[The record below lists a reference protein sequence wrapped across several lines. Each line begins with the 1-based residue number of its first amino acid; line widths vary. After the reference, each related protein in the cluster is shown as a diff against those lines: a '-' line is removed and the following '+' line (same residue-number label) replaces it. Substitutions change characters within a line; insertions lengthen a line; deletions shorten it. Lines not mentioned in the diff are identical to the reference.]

1 MKPIENEKEY
11 FDKLAD
17 SLGIPPEE
25 TEDVPTEVK
34 KELEIIEN
42 KTVALQENINKNVIL
57 IKDQEYIDFE
67 LKDLIAKSNTVLE
80 NITSELKIGST
91 ARMYE
96 VFAMVIS
103 AKREL
108 LKELIIFN
116 KMLLDMTM
124 FAPDDDKEKDGTDYN
139 LTSDQLLNLITS
151 AQKNSEVKEINVEF
165 DLGLD
170 K

>member
-1 MKPIENEKEY
+1 
-11 FDKLAD
+11 
-17 SLGIPPEE
+17 
-25 TEDVPTEVK
+25 
-34 KELEIIEN
+34 
-42 KTVALQENINKNVIL
+42 
-57 IKDQEYIDFE
+57 
-67 LKDLIAKSNTVLE
+67 
-80 NITSELKIGST
+80 
-91 ARMYE
+91 
-96 VFAMVIS
+96 MVIS

-124 FAPDDDKEKDGTDYN
+124 FAPEDDKEKDGTDYN